1 MKHVIH
7 QLMTSVREHEAR
19 YSSTNDFCNMKH
31 AIHQLMT
38 SVREHEARYSS
49 TNDFC
54 KGT

>member
-1 MKHVIH
+1 MKHVIQ

-19 YSSTNDFCNMKH
+19 YSSTNDFWEH
-31 AIHQLMT
+31 EART